1 MLRPDKVSKQYADI
15 IPRLHALGYT
25 CTLNG
30 SVSDQVCVMRIGRAD
45 TVDIFNDGTWRRRD
59 GMQGAAPQDLL
70 DLVKAERGREVEH
83 HLRRQDMRAL
93 AQDTLNAQ
101 GVTATSVRAVRILG
115 DGSME
120 ADVFLHTGR
129 PQTVSIAKDWNATC
143 RQWRADLI
151 H

>member
-1 MLRPDKVSKQYADI
+1 MLHPDKVSKQYADI
-15 IPRLHALGYT
+15 IPQLHALGYT
-25 CTLNG
+25 CTLKG
-30 SVSDQVCVMRIGRAD
+30 SDSDQVCVMRIGRAA
-45 TVDIFNDGTWRRRD
+45 TVDIFNDDTWRRRD
-59 GMQGAAPQDLL
+59 SMQGATPQELL
-70 DLVKAERGREVEH
+70 DLMKTERGREVEH

-101 GVTATSVRAVRILG
+101 GVTATSVRAVRILD

>member
-1 MLRPDKVSKQYADI
+1 M
-15 IPRLHALGYT
+15 
-25 CTLNG
+25 
-30 SVSDQVCVMRIGRAD
+30 
-45 TVDIFNDGTWRRRD
+45 
-59 GMQGAAPQDLL
+59 
-70 DLVKAERGREVEH
+70 EH
-83 HLRRQDMRAL
+83 HLNRHDLRAL

-129 PQTVSIAKDWNATC
+129 PQTVSIAKNWNAMC
-143 RQWRADLI
+143 RQWHADLI